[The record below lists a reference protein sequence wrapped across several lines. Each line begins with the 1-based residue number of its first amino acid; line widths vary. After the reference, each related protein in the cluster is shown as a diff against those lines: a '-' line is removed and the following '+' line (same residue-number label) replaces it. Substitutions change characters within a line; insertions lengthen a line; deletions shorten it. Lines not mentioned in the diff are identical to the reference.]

1 VKTDVEELGP
11 TRVKLT
17 IEVPFDELKGSLD
30 KAYREVA
37 RQVRVPGFRPGRVPP
52 RIIDQRF
59 GRGMVLEQAVNDAVP
74 QLYGQALQENDVF
87 ALGQPELQI
96 TRLDDGK
103 ELAFTAEVD
112 VRPRF
117 EIPDLEGLP
126 VTVDTAVVTP
136 DEVEE
141 YIGGLRERFASLRG
155 VDRPVEDGD
164 YTSIDLAASVDG
176 EPVEDAQV
184 SGYSYEV
191 GSGSLLDGLDEA
203 LTGMSAGESKTFNAE
218 LVGGEHG
225 GEPAD
230 VTVTVHSVKVKD
242 LPELDDEFAQSASE
256 YDTLGEFRAGTR
268 GQLEAMKQMQ
278 QVGQARER
286 ALDAVLN
293 QIDIPLPDS
302 MVNSEAQMR
311 RESLDEQLE
320 RAGTSMDD
328 YLASSGQSAEQL
340 ENDLTDSARRS
351 VKAGFVLDQLARQ
364 EELNIEQDEL
374 NSFVIEQ
381 AYRMGVQPDR
391 LAQELAD
398 RGQIGSVITE
408 VLRGKALTRLT
419 EHATVTDEAGQPV
432 DVEAAMRP
440 DQDETAEDGSGPEAG
455 SGGEGSAA
463 EGSAAEG
470 SAAEGSAAE
479 GSAAEGSA
487 AEVSAA
493 EGSAAEVSA
502 AEGSAA
508 EGSAAEGSAAEGS
521 AAEGAGV
528 PAAPEAS
535 AGDAGADD
543 AGADDAA
550 AQDGSQDGPA
560 DDQPGGS
567 TA

>member
-17 IEVPFDELKGSLD
+17 IEVPFEELKGSLD

-59 GRGMVLEQAVNDAVP
+59 GRGMVLEQAVNEAVP

-87 ALGQPELQI
+87 ALGQPDLEI
-96 TRLDDGK
+96 TKLDDGK

-112 VRPRF
+112 VRPKF
-117 EIPDLEGLP
+117 EIPDLHELP
-126 VTVDTAVVTP
+126 VTVETAVVTP

-141 YIGGLRERFASLRG
+141 YIGGLRERFASLKG

-164 YTSIDLAASVDG
+164 YTSIDLSASVAG

-184 SGYSYEV
+184 SGYSYQV

-203 LTGMSAGESKTFNAE
+203 LTGMSAGESTTFNAE

-225 GEPAD
+225 GEQAD
-230 VTVTVHSVKVKD
+230 VTVTVHSVKVKE

-268 GQLEAMKQMQ
+268 SQLEAMKRMQ

-293 QIDIPLPDS
+293 KIDIPLPDT
-302 MVNSEAQMR
+302 MVNSEIEMR
-311 RESLDEQLE
+311 HQSLDEQLE

-340 ENDLTDSARRS
+340 ETDITDSARRS

-408 VLRGKALTRLT
+408 VLRGKSLTLIT
-419 EHATVTDEAGQPV
+419 ERATVTDEAGQSV
-432 DVEAAMRP
+432 DIEAAMRP
-440 DQDETAEDGSGPEAG
+440 EGADEAAEADASAAGSEAAGASGDGASAGAEAVQAPEAGAGEAGAGEAGAGEAGAEEAGAPGASAKKASGKKASARKASAREASARKATVPAASATEDGSDEDGAAD
-455 SGGEGSAA
+455 GE
-463 EGSAAEG
+463 
-470 SAAEGSAAE
+470 
-479 GSAAEGSA
+479 
-487 AEVSAA
+487 
-493 EGSAAEVSA
+493 
-502 AEGSAA
+502 
-508 EGSAAEGSAAEGS
+508 
-521 AAEGAGV
+521 
-528 PAAPEAS
+528 
-535 AGDAGADD
+535 
-543 AGADDAA
+543 
-550 AQDGSQDGPA
+550 
-560 DDQPGGS
+560 PGGS

>member
-1 VKTDVEELGP
+1 MKTDVEELGP

-17 IEVPFDELKGSLD
+17 IEVPFEELKGSLD

-74 QLYGQALQENDVF
+74 QLYGQALQDNDVF
-87 ALGQPELQI
+87 ALGQPDLEI
-96 TRLDDGK
+96 TKLEDGE

-117 EIPDLEGLP
+117 EIPDLHGLP

-164 YTSIDLAASVDG
+164 YTSIDLSASVNG
-176 EPVEDAQV
+176 EPVDDAQV
-184 SGYSYEV
+184 SGYSYQV

-203 LTGMSAGESKTFNAE
+203 LTGMSAGESKTFSAE

-225 GEPAD
+225 GELAD
-230 VTVTVHSVKVKD
+230 VTVTAHSVKVKD

-268 GQLEAMKQMQ
+268 AQLENMKRMQ

-286 ALDAVLN
+286 ALEAVLGK
-293 QIDIPLPDS
+293 IEIPLPDS
-302 MVNSEAQMR
+302 MVNSEIQMR
-311 RESLDEQLE
+311 HESLDEQLE

-328 YLASSGQSAEQL
+328 YLASSGQSAEQV
-340 ENDLTDSARRS
+340 DTDITDGARRS

-408 VLRGKALTRLT
+408 VLRGKALTLIT
-419 EHATVTDEAGQPV
+419 ERATVTDDAGQPV
-432 DVEAAMRP
+432 DIEAAMRP
-440 DQDETAEDGSGPEAG
+440 DQAEEADA
-455 SGGEGSAA
+455 SAEAA
-463 EGSAAEG
+463 EASRA
-470 SAAEGSAAE
+470 
-479 GSAAEGSA
+479 
-487 AEVSAA
+487 
-493 EGSAAEVSA
+493 
-502 AEGSAA
+502 
-508 EGSAAEGSAAEGS
+508 
-521 AAEGAGV
+521 
-528 PAAPEAS
+528 EAS
-535 AGDAGADD
+535 APDAGE
-543 AGADDAA
+543 AGDGAA
-550 AQDGSQDGPA
+550 EDVATGDSGAEASGAEAGTTAEAGGGRAGRPVPRRPVLRRPVLRKPVPEPGRGSRCLGSRCSEA
-560 DDQPGGS
+560 ETGGA

>member
-59 GRGMVLEQAVNDAVP
+59 GRGMVLEQAVNEAVP
-74 QLYGQALQENDVF
+74 QFYGQALQDNDVF
-87 ALGQPELQI
+87 ALGQPELEI
-96 TRLDDGK
+96 TKLDDGK

-112 VRPRF
+112 VRPKF
-117 EIPDLEGLP
+117 EIPDLQGLP

-141 YIGGLRERFASLRG
+141 YIGGLRERFASLKG

-164 YTSIDLAASVDG
+164 FTSIDLSASVNG
-176 EPVEDAQV
+176 EPVDDAQV
-184 SGYSYEV
+184 SGYSYQV

-203 LTGMSAGESKTFNAE
+203 LTGMPAGESKTFTAE

-225 GEPAD
+225 GDVAD
-230 VTVTVHSVKVKD
+230 VTVTVHSVKVKE

-268 GQLEAMKQMQ
+268 GQLEAMKRMQ

-286 ALDAVLN
+286 ALDAVLAK
-293 QIDIPLPDS
+293 IDIPLPDS
-302 MVNSEAQMR
+302 MVDSEVQMR

-320 RAGTSMDD
+320 RAGTSMED

-340 ENDLTDSARRS
+340 DTDLNDSARRS
-351 VKAGFVLDQLARQ
+351 VKAGFVMDQLARQ
-364 EELNIEQDEL
+364 EELGIEQEEL

-408 VLRGKALTRLT
+408 VLRGKALTLIT
-419 EHATVTDEAGQPV
+419 ERATVTDEAGQPV
-432 DVEAAMRP
+432 DIEAAMRP
-440 DQDETAEDGSGPEAG
+440 DGADEAEASAEEATAEAGAPEAG
-455 SGGEGSAA
+455 AGEAS
-463 EGSAAEG
+463 
-470 SAAEGSAAE
+470 
-479 GSAAEGSA
+479 
-487 AEVSAA
+487 
-493 EGSAAEVSA
+493 
-502 AEGSAA
+502 
-508 EGSAAEGSAAEGS
+508 
-521 AAEGAGV
+521 AEGASAGEASPKKASAKKASARKASPKKASTRKASV
-528 PAAPEAS
+528 PEAS
-535 AGDAGADD
+535 AEQASAAGDSSADDSPADAGA
-543 AGADDAA
+543 
-550 AQDGSQDGPA
+550 
-560 DDQPGGS
+560 GGS